1 MNEFVESTF
10 PTVPSNASVKL
21 SIEQATI
28 NEDIY
33 EQDVSPFSSTL
44 GKLNAIIVSKEDRF
58 SNQDSG
64 SPVAINAASI
74 KSATATTK
82 GEKKSNS
89 ASLPPQHIQTIS
101 KSFQNKT
108 VHDQSIVHLEF

>member
-1 MNEFVESTF
+1 MNEFVESTS
-10 PTVPSNASVKL
+10 PPVPSNASVKL

-74 KSATATTK
+74 KSSTATTK
-82 GEKKSNS
+82 GEKKIELCQPSSTTHPN
-89 ASLPPQHIQTIS
+89 HIEIFS
-101 KSFQNKT
+101 KQDGS
-108 VHDQSIVHLEF
+108 